1 MKPITHEWV
10 EKAEEDWA
18 VALLALNS
26 PQSKAYNAI
35 CFHTQQC
42 TEKYLKGQL
51 QEEGI
56 AFPYTHDLITLL
68 DLLLPSHPLWSTLRP
83 ALLQLKNYA
92 VAFRYPGDAADEA
105 EANDAVRLCRSVRDT
120 VRQGFGLPL

>member
-26 PQSKAYNAI
+26 PQTKAYNAI

-42 TEKYLKGQL
+42 AEKYLKGQL
-51 QEEGI
+51 QEEGV
-56 AFPYTHDLITLL
+56 AFPYTHDLISLL
-68 DLLLPSHPLWSTLRP
+68 DLLVPSHPLWTTLRP

-92 VAFRYPGDAADEA
+92 VAFRYPGDAADVHQ
-105 EANDAVRLCRSVRDT
+105 ANDAVAYCRSVRDT

>member
-1 MKPITHEWV
+1 MKPITQEWI

-26 PQSKAYNAI
+26 PQTKANNAI
-35 CFHTQQC
+35 CFHAQQC
-42 TEKYLKGQL
+42 AEKYLKGQL
-51 QEEGI
+51 QEEGV

-68 DLLLPSHPLWSTLRP
+68 DLLVLSHPLWTTLRP

-92 VAFRYPGDAADEA
+92 VAFRYPGDAADVN
-105 EANDAVRLCRSVRDT
+105 EANDAVAYCRSVRDT

>member
-1 MKPITHEWV
+1 MKPITQEWI

-26 PQSKAYNAI
+26 PQLKAYNAI

-42 TEKYLKGQL
+42 AEKYLKGQL

-68 DLLLPSHPLWSTLRP
+68 DLLVPSHPLWTTLRP

-92 VAFRYPGDAADEA
+92 VAFRYPGGAADVNEA
-105 EANDAVRLCRSVRDT
+105 HDAVAYCRSVRDT
-120 VRQGFGLPL
+120 VRQGFGLPV